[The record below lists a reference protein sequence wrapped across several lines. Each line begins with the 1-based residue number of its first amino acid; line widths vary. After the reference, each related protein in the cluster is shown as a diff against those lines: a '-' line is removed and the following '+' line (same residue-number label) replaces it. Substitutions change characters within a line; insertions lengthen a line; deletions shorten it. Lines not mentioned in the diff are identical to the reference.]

1 MGSTVWSSA
10 DRGYQTQ
17 HPRGVS
23 GSSAALPTPRALTY
37 PLARVSNWPW
47 VPLDARGSSQS
58 LRDKKEKSD
67 VDVRHKRG
75 TRPRQKRSMWPKGT
89 HQTEE
94 GHELGGAHQTQERH
108 VAEGCTSER
117 RGAQTRGYIRQTRG
131 MDWEVVSIAE
141 VWESGAWFGS
151 TLQSGDLDI
160 LRQATGVP
168 AGNISNKRKAAS
180 IIYSPQGLLGQGV
193 PLRTYPVGS
202 DTQS

>member
-1 MGSTVWSSA
+1 M
-10 DRGYQTQ
+10 
-17 HPRGVS
+17 
-23 GSSAALPTPRALTY
+23 
-37 PLARVSNWPW
+37 
-47 VPLDARGSSQS
+47 
-58 LRDKKEKSD
+58 
-67 VDVRHKRG
+67 DVRHKRG
-75 TRPRQKRSMWPKGT
+75 MRPRQKRSMWLKGT

-108 VAEGCTSER
+108 VAEGCTSDRRAAWIGGDTHQTDEENDLRGAHQTDEGHGLGGTYQIEEGHVAAGCTSDR

-141 VWESGAWFGS
+141 VWESGAWFGR